1 MNNKRLIIG
10 LASLTTILSACDS
23 DIKIDERYSHVR
35 VYQDDLALAC
45 DNSSAVSVKSH
56 GLALINEAIEIH
68 CSQKGH
74 DGLAY
79 PEACG
84 SDTSSINIYTIHY
97 GDLATAENLGFSR
110 LANLPDAQFDEQCEY
125 QVISD
130 HRKYHLLEQLVFQS
144 TKWQDIGASEYSFD
158 FNYNYSD
165 CPTFAPVPTVK
176 ITVNDDNVISA
187 YDLDN
192 EVFLTDL
199 SGYLTIDELYD
210 ELATLLQLTPFNAG
224 LNASEPMK
232 LPSFNE
238 LGVPSSYF
246 IDSGSDE
253 CDAINYVI
261 DNVEVITTN

>member
-1 MNNKRLIIG
+1 MNNKRLVMS
-10 LASLTTILSACDS
+10 LASLTAILSACDS

-35 VYQDDLALAC
+35 VYHDDLALAC
-45 DNSSAVSVKSH
+45 DSSSAVSVKSH

-84 SDTSSINIYTIHY
+84 SDTGSINIYTIHY
-97 GDLATAENLGFSR
+97 GDLASAENLGFSR

-125 QVISD
+125 KVIPD
-130 HRKYHLLEQLVFQS
+130 HRKYHLLEQLVAQS
-144 TKWQDIGASEYSFD
+144 TKWQDIGASEYSFE
-158 FNYNYSD
+158 FTYSYSD
-165 CPTFAPVPTVK
+165 CPTFDVLPSVKVTVS
-176 ITVNDDNVISA
+176 DDNVVSA
-187 YDLDN
+187 YDINN

-199 SGYLTIDELYD
+199 SNYFTIDELYD
-210 ELATLLQLTPFNAG
+210 ELATLLQLTPFQAG

-232 LPSFNE
+232 LPSFNQ
-238 LGVPSSYF
+238 LGVPSIYF
-246 IDSGSDE
+246 IDSGSEE

-261 DNVEVITTN
+261 NNVEVISSN